1 MHFLRMLSAMY
12 VLFYRPV
19 LETKIF
25 SPAKTEDIVKSSL
38 TYLYPAVL
46 LVGIVVFLVA
56 VEVFHALCEL
66 AKVIIL
72 HDEGIYTKHV
82 EI

>member
-1 MHFLRMLSAMY
+1 MCCFTGQYSKRK
-12 VLFYRPV
+12 F
-19 LETKIF
+19 F
-25 SPAKTEDIVKSSL
+25 SPAKTEDIVKSTL
-38 TYLYPAVL
+38 TYRYLAVL

-56 VEVFHALCEL
+56 VEVFQALCEL

>member
-1 MHFLRMLSAMY
+1 MVSAMY

-19 LETKIF
+19 VEKKIF
-25 SPAKTEDIVKSSL
+25 SPAKTEDIVESTL
-38 TYLYPAVL
+38 TYRYLAVL

-56 VEVFHALCEL
+56 VEVFQALCKL

>member
-1 MHFLRMLSAMY
+1 MLSAMY

-25 SPAKTEDIVKSSL
+25 SPAKTKDIVESTL
-38 TYLYPAVL
+38 TYRYLAVL

-72 HDEGIYTKHV
+72 HDEAIYTKHV
-82 EI
+82 EL

>member
-1 MHFLRMLSAMY
+1 M
-12 VLFYRPV
+12 FYFTGQCSKR
-19 LETKIF
+19 KFF
-25 SPAKTEDIVKSSL
+25 SPAKTEDIVESSL
-38 TYLYPAVL
+38 TYLYLAVL

-72 HDEGIYTKHV
+72 HDEAIYTKHV
-82 EI
+82 EL

>member
-1 MHFLRMLSAMY
+1 MLSAMY

-19 LETKIF
+19 LETKFF
-25 SPAKTEDIVKSSL
+25 SPAKTEDVVESSL
-38 TYLYPAVL
+38 TYLYLAVL

-72 HDEGIYTKHV
+72 HDEAIYTKHV
-82 EI
+82 EL